1 VIPLTL
7 AEVAALTSGDLHLDC
22 AKRSGGRARSAQPD
36 SRVTAVVID
45 SREVASGSLFLA
57 FPGERADGHDFA
69 SAAWEAGAAAVLATR
84 PVDVPHIL
92 LPDTTDTTADMT
104 SALGQLAAEV
114 IRQLPGLRVI
124 AVTGSAGK
132 TTTKDLLASVLPTVG
147 PTIAPVG
154 SYNND
159 LGVPLTICRCD
170 EDTRLLVLEMGARG
184 SGHLARLCAIAP
196 PSIGVVL
203 NVGSAHLGEFGS
215 REAIAAAKSEVA
227 RAARDV
233 AVLNADDPLVAA
245 MAADARVPVVTF
257 GRATSAQV
265 RAEDVRVDDEGRAT
279 FRLRAGGGT
288 ADVALR
294 LVGEHHVGNALA
306 AAAVALQ
313 CGLDLPA
320 VATALSAAEPRS
332 RWRMEVSDS
341 SSGVTVINDAYNA
354 NPESMRAALT
364 TLTTRGRTSSRRT
377 WAVLGEMA
385 ELGPTAE
392 TEHQSL
398 GRFAVRSGVSHM
410 IVVGDHAG
418 GIHAGAVAE
427 ASWQENS
434 MHVADVQEAIDVL
447 REQVRSG
454 DIVLVKGSRV
464 AGLERVAE
472 ALLSDSAIGAAGKAV
487 GGAG

>member
-1 VIPLTL
+1 
-7 AEVAALTSGDLHLDC
+7 
-22 AKRSGGRARSAQPD
+22 
-36 SRVTAVVID
+36 
-45 SREVASGSLFLA
+45 
-57 FPGERADGHDFA
+57 
-69 SAAWEAGAAAVLATR
+69 
-84 PVDVPHIL
+84 
-92 LPDTTDTTADMT
+92 
-104 SALGQLAAEV
+104 
-114 IRQLPGLRVI
+114 
-124 AVTGSAGK
+124 
-132 TTTKDLLASVLPTVG
+132 
-147 PTIAPVG
+147 
-154 SYNND
+154 
-159 LGVPLTICRCD
+159 
-170 EDTRLLVLEMGARG
+170 
-184 SGHLARLCAIAP
+184 
-196 PSIGVVL
+196 
-203 NVGSAHLGEFGS
+203 
-215 REAIAAAKSEVA
+215 
-227 RAARDV
+227 
-233 AVLNADDPLVAA
+233 
-245 MAADARVPVVTF
+245 
-257 GRATSAQV
+257 
-265 RAEDVRVDDEGRAT
+265 
-279 FRLRAGGGT
+279 
-288 ADVALR
+288 
-294 LVGEHHVGNALA
+294 
-306 AAAVALQ
+306 
-313 CGLDLPA
+313 
-320 VATALSAAEPRS
+320 
-332 RWRMEVSDS
+332 MEVSDS
-341 SSGVTVINDAYNA
+341 STGVTVINDAYNA

>member
-7 AEVAALTSGDLHLDC
+7 AEVAALTSGDLHMNC
-22 AKRSGGRARSAQPD
+22 PTTPGN
-36 SRVTAVVID
+36 RVRTAERHAHVTGVTID
-45 SREVASGSLFLA
+45 SREVTEGSLFLA

-69 SAAWEAGAAAVLATR
+69 GAAWEAGAAAVLATR

-92 LPDTTDTTADMT
+92 LPQSMDMT
-104 SALGQLAAEV
+104 VALGRIAAEV
-114 IRQLPGLRVI
+114 IRRLPGLRVI
-124 AVTGSAGK
+124 AVTGSSGK
-132 TTTKDLLASVLPTVG
+132 TTTKDLLASLLPALGPTV
-147 PTIAPVG
+147 APVG

-170 EDTRLLVLEMGARG
+170 ENTRLLVLEMGARG
-184 SGHLARLCAIAP
+184 SGHLARLCAMAP

-215 REAIAAAKSEVA
+215 REAIAQAKSEVA
-227 RAARDV
+227 SAAKDV

-245 MAADARVPVVTF
+245 MAEPLTVPVMTF
-257 GRATSAQV
+257 GRDVSAQV
-265 RAEDVRVDDEGRAT
+265 RAEDVRVDDEGRAA
-279 FRLRAGGGT
+279 FRLTVGAAA
-288 ADVALR
+288 ADVKLR
-294 LVGEHHVGNALA
+294 LVGEHHVSNALA

-313 CGLDLPA
+313 CGLDLPS
-320 VATALSAAEPRS
+320 VADALSTAEPRS
-332 RWRMEVSDS
+332 RWRMEVRESAA
-341 SSGVTVINDAYNA
+341 GVTVINDAYNA

-364 TLTTRGRTSSRRT
+364 TLAARGQVSSRRT

-385 ELGPTAE
+385 ELGESAE
-392 TEHQSL
+392 SEHLSL
-398 GRFAVRSGVSHM
+398 GRFAVRSGVSRM
-410 IVVGDHAG
+410 IVIGEHAG

-427 ASWQENS
+427 ASWGEDS

-454 DIVLVKGSRV
+454 DVVLVKGSRV

-472 ALLSDSAIGAAGKAV
+472 ALLSDADLGAGAAR
-487 GGAG
+487 